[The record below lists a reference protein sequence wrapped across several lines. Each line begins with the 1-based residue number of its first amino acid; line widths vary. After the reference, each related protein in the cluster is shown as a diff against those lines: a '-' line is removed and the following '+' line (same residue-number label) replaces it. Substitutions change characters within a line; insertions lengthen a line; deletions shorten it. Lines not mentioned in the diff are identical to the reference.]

1 LKSLAELV
9 AIVAVALFFALA
21 IQAFAIKPYLIPSR
35 SMAPTLQEG
44 QRVIVNRISHKL
56 GSDPKIGDITVF
68 RPPAGAD
75 SDRCGIA
82 GEGPGYY
89 GAASHR
95 SCSRPTVQRS
105 NQTFVKRVVGL
116 PGNTIAVHDGH
127 VIRNGRPTRE
137 PFTAAC
143 GASTECNL
151 DPITVPKGEYFL
163 MGDNRGESN
172 DSRYWGP
179 VPRDWIIGEAIVTYW
194 PPGRIGVP

>member
-75 SDRCGIA
+75 SD
-82 GEGPGYY
+82 
-89 GAASHR
+89 R

>member
-1 LKSLAELV
+1 
-9 AIVAVALFFALA
+9 
-21 IQAFAIKPYLIPSR
+21 
-35 SMAPTLQEG
+35 
-44 QRVIVNRISHKL
+44 
-56 GSDPKIGDITVF
+56 
-68 RPPAGAD
+68 
-75 SDRCGIA
+75 
-82 GEGPGYY
+82 
-89 GAASHR
+89 
-95 SCSRPTVQRS
+95 VQRS

-116 PGNTIAVHDGH
+116 PGDTIAVHDGH
-127 VIRNGRPTRE
+127 VIRNGRATRE